1 LSFDLREWL
10 HDAEQRGELKKL
22 NGADWNLEIGA
33 LTELFAERKGP
44 ALLFDEI
51 PDYPKG
57 HRVLSNAL
65 VSDRRFAY
73 TFGIDDSMVSLELVR
88 RIKDKLRTLKP
99 IELTEV
105 ESGPVLDNIAEGGD
119 VDLFRFPTPKWHE
132 HDGGRYIGT
141 GDVVIVRDPD
151 TGWVNAAPYRVQV
164 HERNLAGL
172 YMAPGN
178 NGSTICKKYWSKGK
192 ACPMIVVA
200 GAHPL
205 IWASG
210 CMKWA
215 QGVSEL
221 EMAGG
226 LSGHSMKVLRGA
238 HTGLPFPAEAEIV
251 IEGECPPKDEKN
263 HAEAPFGE
271 FTGYYTWSDEKGPV
285 INVKKIMWRNDPVML
300 GAPPMRPPTGERLR
314 DYLQTAQLWKRLEET
329 EMPGLHSVWIL
340 PAGVSGM
347 ITVVAIDQQYEG
359 HAKDV
364 ASKAIAVGGL
374 GRFIIVV
381 DSDIDPTNEQDVLWA
396 VATRCDPMDAV
407 DIVRNCR
414 STVLDP
420 LIPPEKKSLAG
431 QPNSARAVLNACR
444 PFSWHDRF
452 PIVNRFSDEKR
463 REVARKWAADLAK

>member
-1 LSFDLREWL
+1 MSLDFRSWIKGVE
-10 HDAEQRGELKKL
+10 ERGELEKFAK
-22 NGADWNLEIGA
+22 ADWNLEIGV

-51 PDYPKG
+51 PGYPKG

-65 VSDRRFAY
+65 VSDRRLAF
-73 TFGIDDSMVSLELVR
+73 TFGVDERLVSLELVR
-88 RIKDKLRTLKP
+88 RIKDKLRALKP
-99 IELTEV
+99 IALTEV
-105 ESGPVLDNIAEGGD
+105 KSGPILENAAEGND
-119 VDLFRFPTPKWHE
+119 IDLFRFPSPKWHE

-178 NGSTICKKYWSKGK
+178 NGSTICRKYWSKGQ

-200 GAHPL
+200 GEHPL

-226 LSGHSMKVLRGA
+226 WAGESLKVLRGT

-251 IEGECPPKDEKN
+251 IEGECPPKDQSS
-263 HAEAPFGE
+263 HPEAPFGE

-285 INVKKIMWRNDPVML
+285 INVKKIMWRDDPVML

-329 EMPGLHSVWIL
+329 EMPGLNAVWIL

-347 ITVVAIDQQYEG
+347 ITVIAIDQQYDG
-359 HAKDV
+359 HARDV
-364 ASKAIAVGGL
+364 AAKAISVGGL
-374 GRFIIVV
+374 GRFVIVV

-407 DIVRNCR
+407 EIVRNCR

-431 QPNSARAVLNACR
+431 QPNSARAVLSACR
-444 PFSWHDRF
+444 PFSWRDRF
-452 PIVNRFSDEKR
+452 PIVNRFGDEMR
-463 REVARKWAADLAK
+463 RAAERKWAVHFGK